1 MHDFWQLYTGVHEM
15 KERNKKRMRKHLSKI
30 MLVVLAVAVIGATIP
45 QNALAASLE
54 TTGAVKNE
62 YTYEEAVFITGT
74 PIIFKGTSKD
84 IKITEKES
92 KGKLTE
98 TYSLKLTASNGA
110 TLTRNIAYESDVVD
124 YATIG
129 QKTSNGVVKKYT
141 EKIVVG
147 KTTYTLVD
155 YQFSQGTVTDNRAA
169 SDYYSGNVISRKTYS
184 FQSGTGKNAV
194 QNTVTIDTDSRH
206 AGYENFWGATE
217 TQITESVYSFSD
229 GKTSHVKNR
238 LSTSKSRVLNYEQN
252 LGSLGSFDGG
262 YAVVSEKDVISEYN
276 YNLASGQ
283 KGKLDLDTE
292 YMPTIERLIIPKFR
306 DLNNHYAKEA
316 IDKLYSLGIYT
327 DTSNFFSP
335 NTPMKRFDFTT
346 AIGKAVDLRVM
357 QEKENKS
364 KKTASTS
371 VFKDVKRT
379 VKDYAYIESA
389 VKKGIIKGVTPEYF
403 KPDSPITRGQA
414 ATIFVRALGL
424 ENKAPDPGYVT
435 KFTDDAQIPNYTKD
449 GIYIANELGLM
460 TGDPVTGRFNPN
472 QPLTRAQA
480 SVVLERFLNYLEND
494 LKQNYRDDILFF
506 N

>member
-1 MHDFWQLYTGVHEM
+1 MHLN
-15 KERNKKRMRKHLSKI
+15 EREGTQQRMRKYLSKL
-30 MLVVLAVAVIGATIP
+30 MLVVLAFVLIGVTKPVNASAAT
-45 QNALAASLE
+45 LE

-62 YTYEEAVFITGT
+62 YTYEEAVFLTGT

-84 IKITEKES
+84 IKITQKES

-98 TYSLKLTASNGA
+98 THSLKLTASNGA

-124 YATIG
+124 HASIG

-169 SDYYSGNVISRKTYS
+169 SDYYSGNVISRKTYAY
-184 FQSGTGKNAV
+184 QTGTGKNTV
-194 QNTVTIDTDSRH
+194 NNTVTIDTDSRH

-217 TQITESVYSFSD
+217 TQITEAVYNYSD
-229 GKTSHVKNR
+229 GKISHVKNR
-238 LSTSKSRVLNYEQN
+238 LSTSKSRVLNYEEN

-262 YAVVSEKDVISEYN
+262 YAVVSEKDVISEYT
-276 YNLASGQ
+276 YDLGSGQ
-283 KGKLDLDTE
+283 KGKVDLGKE

-306 DLNNHYAKEA
+306 DLTNHYAKNA
-316 IDKLYSLGIYT
+316 IEKLYSLGIYS
-327 DTSNFFSP
+327 DASNFFSP
-335 NTPMKRFDFTT
+335 NTPMKRIDFTT

-357 QEKENKS
+357 EDNKS
-364 KKTASTS
+364 KKTTATS
-371 VFKDVKRT
+371 VFKDVKRST
-379 VKDYAYIESA
+379 KDYAYIESA
-389 VKKGIIKGVTPEYF
+389 VNKGIIKGVTPEYF
-403 KPDSPITRGQA
+403 KPDNPITRAQA

-435 KFTDDAQIPNYTKD
+435 KFTDDAQIPSYAKD

-460 TGDPVTGRFNPN
+460 NGDPVTGRFNPN

>member
-1 MHDFWQLYTGVHEM
+1 
-15 KERNKKRMRKHLSKI
+15 MRKHLSKI
-30 MLVVLAVAVIGATIP
+30 MLVVLAVFAIGATIP
-45 QNALAASLE
+45 ENASAASLE

-84 IKITEKES
+84 INITQKES

-147 KTTYTLVD
+147 KTTYSLVD
-155 YQFSQGTVTDNRAA
+155 YQFSQGTVTDNRVA
-169 SDYYSGNVISRKTYS
+169 SDYFSGNVISRKTYAY
-184 FQSGTGKNAV
+184 QTGTGKNAV

-217 TQITESVYSFSD
+217 TQITEAVYSYSD

-238 LSTSKSRVLNYEQN
+238 LSTSKSRVLNYEEN

-262 YAVVSEKDVISEYN
+262 YAVVSEKDVISEYT
-276 YNLASGQ
+276 YDLSSGQ
-283 KGKLDLDTE
+283 QGTMDLDTE

-306 DLNNHYAKEA
+306 DLSNHYAKQA
-316 IDKLYSLGIYT
+316 IEKLYSLGIYT
-327 DTSNFFSP
+327 DASNFFSP
-335 NTPMKRFDFTT
+335 NTPMKRIDFTA

-357 QEKENKS
+357 AEPKTKKKS
-364 KKTASTS
+364 TTTASI
-371 VFKDVKRT
+371 FKDIKRS

-389 VKKGIIKGVTPEYF
+389 VYKGVIKGVSPEYF
-403 KPDSPITRGQA
+403 MPDRPITRAQA
-414 ATIFVRALGL
+414 ATIYVRALGL
-424 ENKAPDPGYVT
+424 ENKAPDPGYIT
-435 KFTDDAQIPNYTKD
+435 KFKDDAQIPAYARD
-449 GIYIANELGLM
+449 GIYIVNELGLM
-460 TGDPVTGRFNPN
+460 TGDPAGRFNPN
-472 QPLTRAQA
+472 QPLTRAEA

>member
-1 MHDFWQLYTGVHEM
+1 MRNHLYKVMVAILMVFVLGT
-15 KERNKKRMRKHLSKI
+15 SI
-30 MLVVLAVAVIGATIP
+30 LVDAS
-45 QNALAASLE
+45 AASVE

-84 IKITEKES
+84 IKITQKET

-98 TYSLKLTASNGA
+98 TYNLKLTASNGA
-110 TLTRNIAYESDVVD
+110 TLTRNIAYESDVVN

-141 EKIVVG
+141 EKIVDG
-147 KTTYTLVD
+147 KITYTLAD

-169 SDYYSGNVISRKTYS
+169 SDYFSGNVISRKTYTYQTGS
-184 FQSGTGKNAV
+184 GKNAKT
-194 QNTVTIDTDSRH
+194 NTVTIDIDSRH

-217 TQITESVYSFSD
+217 TQITESIYTYSD
-229 GKTSHVKNR
+229 GTTSHVKNR
-238 LSTSKSRVLNYEQN
+238 LSTSKSRVLNYEEN
-252 LGSLGSFDGG
+252 PGSLGSFDGG
-262 YAVVSEKDVISEYN
+262 YAVVSEKDVISEYT
-276 YNLASGQ
+276 YDLASGK
-283 KGKLDLDTE
+283 KGKVDLDTE
-292 YMPTIERLIIPKFR
+292 FTPTIERLIIPKFR
-306 DLNNHYAKEA
+306 DLSNHYAKGA
-316 IDKLYSLGIYT
+316 IEKLYSLGIYS

-335 NTPMKRFDFTT
+335 NTPMKRIDFTI

-357 QEKENKS
+357 EEKNT
-364 KKTASTS
+364 KKTSTS

-379 VKDYAYIESA
+379 VKDYPYIESA
-389 VKKGIIKGVTPEYF
+389 VNKGIIKGVTPDYF
-403 KPDSPITRGQA
+403 KPDNAITRAQA
-414 ATIFVRALGL
+414 AAIFVRALGL
-424 ENKAPDPGYVT
+424 ENKAPEPGYIT
-435 KFTDDAQIPNYTKD
+435 EFKDDAQIPDYSRD
-449 GIYIANELGLM
+449 GIYIVNELGLM

>member
-1 MHDFWQLYTGVHEM
+1 M
-15 KERNKKRMRKHLSKI
+15 KERNRKRMRKHLYKI
-30 MLVVLAVAVIGATIP
+30 MLVVLAVLIVGATIP
-45 QNALAASLE
+45 ENASASSLE

-84 IKITEKES
+84 IKITQKES

-141 EKIVVG
+141 EKIVAG
-147 KTTYTLVD
+147 KITYTLVD
-155 YQFSQGTVTDNRAA
+155 YQFSQGTVTDNRVA
-169 SDYYSGNVISRKTYS
+169 SDYFSGNVISRKTYS
-184 FQSGTGKNAV
+184 YQTGTGKNAV

-217 TQITESVYSFSD
+217 TQITEAVYNYSD

-238 LSTSKSRVLNYEQN
+238 LSTSKSRVLNYEEN
-252 LGSLGSFDGG
+252 LGTLGSFDGG
-262 YAVVSEKDVISEYN
+262 YAVVSEKDVISEYT
-276 YNLASGQ
+276 YDLASGQ
-283 KGKLDLDTE
+283 KGTLDLDTE

-306 DLNNHYAKEA
+306 DLSNHYAKQA
-316 IDKLYSLGIYT
+316 IEKLYSLGIYT
-327 DTSNFFSP
+327 DASNFFSP
-335 NTPMKRFDFTT
+335 NTPMKRIDFST

-357 QEKENKS
+357 AEPKTKKS
-364 KKTASTS
+364 KTTTS
-371 VFKDVKRT
+371 IFKDVKRT

-389 VKKGIIKGVTPEYF
+389 VNKGIIKGVSPEYF
-403 KPDSPITRGQA
+403 KPDHPITRAQA
-414 ATIFVRALGL
+414 ATIYVRALGL
-424 ENKAPDPGYVT
+424 ENKAPDPGYLT
-435 KFTDDAQIPNYTKD
+435 KFKDDAQIPVYARD
-449 GIYIANELGLM
+449 GIYIVNELGLM
-460 TGDPVTGRFNPN
+460 TGDPTGRFNPN
-472 QPLTRAQA
+472 QPLTRAEA
-480 SVVLERFLNYLEND
+480 SVVLERFLNYLESD

>member
-1 MHDFWQLYTGVHEM
+1 
-15 KERNKKRMRKHLSKI
+15 MRKHLSKL
-30 MLVVLAVAVIGATIP
+30 MLVVLAFVVIGVMIPVNASAAT
-45 QNALAASLE
+45 LE

-84 IKITEKES
+84 IKISQKES
-92 KGKLTE
+92 KGKVTE
-98 TYSLKLTASNGA
+98 THSLKLTASNGA

-124 YATIG
+124 HASIG

-147 KTTYTLVD
+147 KITYTLVD

-169 SDYYSGNVISRKTYS
+169 SDYYSGNVISRKTYAY
-184 FQSGTGKNAV
+184 QTGTGKNAV
-194 QNTVTIDTDSRH
+194 KNTVTIDTDSRH

-217 TQITESVYSFSD
+217 TQITESVYNYSD

-238 LSTSKSRVLNYEQN
+238 LSTSKSRVLNYEEN

-262 YAVVSEKDVISEYN
+262 YAVVSNKDIISEYT
-276 YNLASGQ
+276 YDLASGQ
-283 KGKLDLDTE
+283 KGTVDLDKE

-306 DLNNHYAKEA
+306 DLTNHYAKGA
-316 IDKLYSLGIYT
+316 IEKLYSLGIYS
-327 DTSNFFSP
+327 DASNFFSP
-335 NTPMKRFDFTT
+335 NTPMKRIDFTT

-357 QEKENKS
+357 EEKKS
-364 KKTASTS
+364 KKTTATS
-371 VFKDVKRT
+371 IFKDVKPSS
-379 VKDYAYIESA
+379 KDYAYIESA

-403 KPDSPITRGQA
+403 KPDNPITRAQA

-435 KFTDDAQIPNYTKD
+435 KFKDDAQIPPYAKD

-472 QPLTRAQA
+472 QELTRAQA
-480 SVVLERFLNYLEND
+480 SVALERFLKYLEND